1 MANSMPKKQKAS
13 LPIDLS
19 SLPPEEVAKALTE
32 TAMVAKILSEART
45 RPPVPMASE
54 ESIRDGEEFVAKMRL
69 GSEAALLS
77 RIDSGELITRDVLV
91 TRLGGYDR
99 WVNDAL
105 KAGRIFSLQAP
116 TGVDYFPSF
125 FADSSYDRRAL
136 GRVSKVLALLP
147 GPSKYFFLTNKSLML
162 GMTPL
167 EALVEGRVKDVLVCA
182 SGFAVR

>member
-1 MANSMPKKQKAS
+1 VPKDKNVS

-19 SLPPEEVAKALTE
+19 SLPPGEVAKAMAE
-32 TAMVAKILSEART
+32 AVMVDKILHDART
-45 RPPVPMASE
+45 QPPAPTASE
-54 ESIRDGEEFVAKMRL
+54 ESIRDGEGFVAKMRL

-91 TRLGGYDR
+91 TRLGDNHR
-99 WVNDAL
+99 WVNNAL
-105 KAGRIFSLQAP
+105 KAGRIFSLQGP
-116 TGVDYFPSF
+116 SGVDYFPSF
-125 FADSSYDRRAL
+125 FADSTYDRRAI

-167 EALVEGRVKDVLVCA
+167 EALVEGRVKDVLICA

>member
-1 MANSMPKKQKAS
+1 MPKKKMAS

-19 SLPPEEVAKALTE
+19 SLPSEEVAKAMAE
-32 TAMVAKILSEART
+32 TVMVEKILRDART
-45 RPPVPMASE
+45 LPPAPMHSIK
-54 ESIRDGEEFVAKMRL
+54 SIREGEEFMAKMRL

-77 RIDSGELITRDVLV
+77 RIDSGELVTRDVLV
-91 TRLGGYDR
+91 TRLGENHR
-99 WVNDAL
+99 WVNNAL
-105 KAGRIFSLQAP
+105 KAGRIFSLQGP
-116 TGVDYFPSF
+116 TGLDYFPSF
-125 FADSSYDRRAL
+125 FADSTYDRRAI

>member
-1 MANSMPKKQKAS
+1 MPKEQKAS

-19 SLPPEEVAKALTE
+19 SLPPEEVAKSMAE
-32 TAMVAKILSEART
+32 TVMVEKILRDART
-45 RPPVPMASE
+45 LPPVPKHSV
-54 ESIRDGEEFVAKMRL
+54 ESIREGEEFMATMRL

-77 RIDSGELITRDVLV
+77 QIDRGELITRDVLV
-91 TRLGGYDR
+91 TRLGGDSR
-99 WVNDAL
+99 WVNEAL
-105 KAGRIFSLQAP
+105 KAGRIFSLLGP
-116 TGVDYFPSF
+116 SGVDHFPSF
-125 FADSSYDRRAL
+125 FADSTYDRRAI

-147 GPSKYFFLTNKSLML
+147 GPSKYFFLTNKSFML